1 MKYSPKL
8 PLSKGFDDTHIMNDN
23 ILDVV
28 KQNMKMLILTN
39 PGERMW
45 MPDFGVGIYSF
56 FFENISPPVLQLA
69 ESAIRDQVRTFM
81 PFVKIK
87 NIYMNTSDTDPNIPL
102 NRVNISIEYF
112 IPSLNFVDV
121 LQLETPN
128 LSSQIWIF
136 QKDIVMTT
144 LFIENK
150 GDSSCATR

>member
-8 PLSKGFDDTHIMNDN
+8 PLSKGFNDTHIMNDN

-39 PGERMW
+39 PGERIW

-81 PFVKIK
+81 PFVKIR
-87 NIYMNTSDTDPNIPL
+87 NIYMITNDTDPSIPL

-128 LSSQIWIF
+128 LSSQI
-136 QKDIVMTT
+136 
-144 LFIENK
+144 
-150 GDSSCATR
+150 